1 MKSASVKALFFLWSR
16 TIINGI
22 KRALGSPKRLIS
34 ILVGLG
40 YYVTLVMQPWR
51 RTPDVPSKMFDKIP
65 EIDPSWINHG
75 VFFLFVFLN
84 LMFGITVF
92 GFRNTFKPA
101 DVDVLFPTPV
111 KTRTV
116 MLFRIFRD
124 YSGALFFPLII
135 VFFSYRPLTAFASQA
150 KAKDP
155 LVFNQVVYGLILSWF
170 LLSFAWVSISYAL
183 SFFVAKNE
191 KLSRKISRIYSVALV
206 GFMLILFG
214 YCYFQLQANPSW
226 KTVEHI
232 SNQWWIRGVMFLPW
246 AATSFALSAFNQSIL
261 GLIVGGGVLVACS
274 VIGLTIAGRL
284 SGWMYDQAATRGFQS
299 QAMRDFQ
306 RKGDTMAIFAARA
319 ASGDIKQGRLAKK
332 LQDLKLRGGWALIY
346 KEVLI
351 QTRVG
356 IGSNIVFLLM
366 LTMFAILF
374 LTLPEIGSKRAS
386 IGAHLYLGMVGFLGI
401 NFSTIQAL
409 LGYQETLRRVE
420 VIKPLPLTASQIA
433 FFETASKGVV
443 SALLALF
450 PFVVGFIYR
459 PQYWEHHVAG
469 MIASPMAALA
479 MVGVLFLIVVL
490 FPDFDDPTQRSFRG
504 LMQLLGM
511 LIVMAPTVGLFVGL
525 MLLKL
530 SPIIP
535 AMISAVLNVGILI
548 FATVL
553 AGRYY
558 ADFNPSE

>member
-1 MKSASVKALFFLWSR
+1 MGTASVKALFFLWSR
-16 TIINGI
+16 TIINGV

-51 RTPDVPSKMFDKIP
+51 KSPDVPKNMFEKVPD
-65 EIDPSWINHG
+65 IDPSWINHG

-111 KTRTV
+111 TTRTV
-116 MLFRIFRD
+116 MYFRIFRD
-124 YSGALFFPLII
+124 YAGTLLFPLIL

-155 LVFNQVVYGLILSWF
+155 IVFNQVLYGLILSWF

-183 SFFVAKNE
+183 SFFVAKHEN
-191 KLSRKISRIYSVALV
+191 LSRKISRIYSAVLV
-206 GFMLILFG
+206 GFLCVLFG
-214 YCYFQLQANPSW
+214 YCYFQIQADPSW
-226 KTVEHI
+226 KTVENI
-232 SNQWWIRGVMFLPW
+232 SNQWWVRGVMFLPW
-246 AATSFALSAFNQSIL
+246 AASSFALSAFNQSML
-261 GLIVGGGVLVACS
+261 GLFLGGGVLVGCS
-274 VIGLTIAGRL
+274 VVGLSIAGRL

-306 RKGDTMAIFAARA
+306 RKGDTMGMFAVRA
-319 ASGDIKQGRLAKK
+319 ASGQIKQGRLAKR
-332 LQDLKLRGGWALIY
+332 LQNLSLRGGWALIY
-346 KEVLI
+346 KEILI

-374 LTLPEIGSKRAS
+374 LTLPEIGTKRSS

-420 VIKPLPLTASQIA
+420 VIKPLPLTSSQIA
-433 FFETASKGVV
+433 FFETTSKGVV
-443 SALLALF
+443 SALLAFF
-450 PFVVGFIYR
+450 PFVIGFIYR

-469 MIASPMAALA
+469 MIGAPMAALA

-490 FPDFDDPTQRSFRG
+490 FPDFDDPTQKSFRG

-511 LIVMAPTVGLFVGL
+511 LVVLAPTMGLFVGL
-525 MLLKL
+525 MVLKL

-535 AMISAVLNVGILI
+535 ALISAVLNVGILVLSTI
-548 FATVL
+548 L
-553 AGRYY
+553 AGKYY
-558 ADFNPSE
+558 ADFNPTE